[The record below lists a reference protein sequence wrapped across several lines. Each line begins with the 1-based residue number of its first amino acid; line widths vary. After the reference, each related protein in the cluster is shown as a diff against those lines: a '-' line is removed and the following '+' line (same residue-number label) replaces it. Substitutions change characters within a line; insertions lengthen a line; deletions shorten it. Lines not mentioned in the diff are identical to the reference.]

1 LAWTRDTS
9 SGSLTLATSGVR
21 TFYAITAAFPSGRVQ
36 ADCGLASTAHDVFR
50 VVRSSALGD
59 TCIEVGTTGGNLVI
73 RKREFGAILTTLA
86 TTPHLIPTGQPY
98 TLRLELNGDS
108 ITASVFQ
115 NPDTPFTATWS
126 GQDLLQFSANGFA
139 SEVNGA
145 VVSWNTYAVLT
156 DRITTLGEVGV
167 YVSGGNVW
175 DSLTPGSWRLV
186 QAGTFSADAEV
197 SMASLAGKMFIIGGG
212 RAKVYDPLT
221 RTVVDWTPTTGTLPG
236 QTTAGTTTGRFI
248 VEHLGGLVID
258 SPPIGIKGCKINDPF
273 DWLTGTRLFGGA
285 FEYGV
290 GDNATVPDAI
300 VGLAKGQEN
309 TLFVPCTNSV
319 NYLLGDPYRGTAQIV
334 TRSQTVGGSGNAGMA
349 FASSPA
355 GDHLLLM
362 HSPDGLHLVYPGGG
376 PVNLSGPV
384 LTKHI
389 TFPASER
396 AAKRVVLAR
405 DPTRRWL
412 LIFIGGQ
419 ATQLIYSEDT
429 GRYVP
434 GRGGFFPIDIPVEV
448 TAAAF
453 IRGELHLA
461 TTLGWLVKFDDA
473 ATNDIADTVQSRI
486 TAELVDWPGTEN
498 DACLHD
504 LHAVLG
510 RPSSPAFLAIYGS
523 ATAEGAYTPSDR
535 RLLWQIPSVG
545 VGERPRSVMARAP
558 YMIVEMSNSGL
569 GERLVV
575 ERVQG
580 TASRADLSIGRYW
593 GDEPVIG
600 TPCAANPRTG
610 SLPSAPPPP
619 PVPPPPPSPPAEP
632 STTDP
637 VFIFTEFGEFVPF
650 EALAFAASVPTFA
663 GGPTTPEGPVPGAGG
678 GGSLGPTTPEGPEPS
693 CGGSCGGSGVPT
705 FPESPGGT
713 EPGSG
718 PGGGGGGNIMPKAG
732 GMIFGG
738 GEYEF

>member
-1 LAWTRDTS
+1 MAWSRDTS
-9 SGSLTLATSGVR
+9 SGSLTLSTSGVR
-21 TFYAITAAFPSGRVQ
+21 TFYALTAAIPSGRVQ
-36 ADCGLASTAHDVFR
+36 TDTGLASVAHEVFR

-59 TCIEVGTTGGNLVI
+59 SCIEVGTTGGNLVI
-73 RKREFGAILTTLA
+73 RRREFGAILTTLA
-86 TTPHLIPTGQPY
+86 TVPHLIPTGQPF
-98 TLRLELNGDS
+98 TLRLELNGDA

-115 NPDTPFTATWS
+115 SPDVPFTTTWT
-126 GQDLLQFSANGFA
+126 GQDFQGFTGHGFA

-145 VVSWNTYAVLT
+145 VVAWSTYAAVS

-167 YVSGGNVW
+167 YVAGGNVW
-175 DSLTPGSWRLV
+175 DSLAPGSWRLV
-186 QAGTFSADAEV
+186 QSGTFSPNVEV
-197 SMASLAGKMFIIGGG
+197 SMASLAGKMFMVGGG

-236 QTTAGTTTGRFI
+236 QTTAGTTTARFI
-248 VEHLGGLVID
+248 VEHLGGLVMD
-258 SPPIGIKGCKINDPF
+258 SPPIGIKGSKINDPM

-300 VGLAKGQEN
+300 VGLAKGQGN
-309 TLFVPCTNSV
+309 TLFVPCTNSI

-334 TRSQTVGGSGNAGMA
+334 TRSQTVGGSGNAGQC

-376 PVNLSGPV
+376 PVSLSGPT
-384 LTKHI
+384 LTKHV
-389 TFPASER
+389 TFPATER
-396 AAKRVVLAR
+396 ASKRVVLAR

-419 ATQLIYSEDT
+419 TTQLIYDEGT

-461 TTLGWLVKFDDA
+461 TTLGWLVKFDDDA
-473 ATNDIADTVQSRI
+473 DNDIADTVQSRI
-486 TAELVDWPGTEN
+486 TAALVDWPGTEN

-504 LHAVLG
+504 IHAVLG

-535 RLLWQIPSVG
+535 RLMWQIPSIG
-545 VGERPRSVMARAP
+545 VGERPRSVNARAP
-558 YMIVEMSNSGL
+558 YMIVEFSNSGL

-580 TASRADLSIGRYW
+580 TASRADLSVGRYW
-593 GDEPVIG
+593 AEPEGPGV
-600 TPCAANPRTG
+600 PCAARPVVG

-619 PVPPPPPSPPAEP
+619 PVPPPPPAPPAAP
-632 STTDP
+632 STVDP
-637 VFIFTEFGEFVPF
+637 IFIFTEFGEFAPF
-650 EALAFAASVPTFA
+650 EALSFSASVPTFA
-663 GGPTTPEGPVPGAGG
+663 GGNPSGPIVPGGSDDITG
-678 GGSLGPTTPEGPEPS
+678 GGSKSTG
-693 CGGSCGGSGVPT
+693 GGSVPQL
-705 FPESPGGT
+705 PAPGGT
-713 EPGSG
+713 DSSTGTIDD
-718 PGGGGGGNIMPKAG
+718 GGGIDVSPMIGGSDSFSG
-732 GMIFGG
+732 GM
-738 GEYEF
+738 GEF